1 MKDFSYFEPAEV
13 ETTLSLLSAHKGKA
27 KIMGGGTDLIPQMKR
42 GLSEPEAVIHLGK
55 ISSLQEIQEG
65 SEGLKIGAMVTLGNL
80 EKNSRIL
87 HLYPGLHAAISHVA
101 VPAIRNAG
109 TIGGNICLDAKCIY
123 RDQVQTWKRALD
135 PCFKSGGQKCYVVP
149 GSKTCHASLAAD
161 TASIL
166 IALKAMAKIHSVGG
180 ERTVPVEDLYSGN
193 GIRPLNL
200 LPEELLTE
208 VFISRPMPNEKS
220 AYLRYSLRQAV
231 DFPIV
236 SAAVFLA
243 KKNGICE
250 EARIVLG
257 AVAPKPLCLEEA
269 KKSLEGKRI
278 TEAALRD
285 CAREAPREALQISKS
300 GRIDSFTRE
309 MISNLVF
316 QALQEAWQAKGSS

>member
-42 GLSEPEAVIHLGK
+42 GLSAPEAVIHLGK

-80 EKNSRIL
+80 EKNDRVLS
-87 HLYPGLHAAISHVA
+87 LYPGLHAAISHVA

-135 PCFKSGGQKCYVVP
+135 PCFKSGGQKCYVVR

-166 IALKAMAKIHSVGG
+166 IALKAKAKIHSVGG

-193 GIRPLNL
+193 GVRPLNL
-200 LPEELLTE
+200 FPEDLLTE
-208 VFISRPMPNEKS
+208 IFIPSPKPNEKS

-231 DFPIV
+231 DFPMV
-236 SAAVFLA
+236 SAAVSFA

-257 AVAPKPLCLEEA
+257 AVAPKPLRLTETP
-269 KKSLEGKRI
+269 KTLEGKKI
-278 TEAALRD
+278 TEAILRD
-285 CAREAPREALQISKS
+285 CAQEAPHEALQISKS
-300 GRIDSFTRE
+300 GRIDSFARA
-309 MISNLVF
+309 MISNLLLRT
-316 QALQEAWQAKGSS
+316 LQRAWQAEGLS